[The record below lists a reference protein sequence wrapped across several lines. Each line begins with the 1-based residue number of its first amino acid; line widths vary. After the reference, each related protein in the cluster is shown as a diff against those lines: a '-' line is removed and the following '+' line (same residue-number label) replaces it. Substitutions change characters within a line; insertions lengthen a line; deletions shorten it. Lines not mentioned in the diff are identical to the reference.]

1 MSDNSLMSQEKSIRS
16 ILKNPTIQARL
27 QELLKDRAAA
37 YTTSIITISESS
49 KLMKEVA
56 SSNPMSILKAAM
68 VSATLD
74 LPIQQSLGFAY
85 VVPYKNKRAGTIAAQ
100 FQLGWKGFVQL
111 AIRSGQYARMNVTEV
126 YENQFTSYNT
136 LTEEL
141 VANFDVEGAGKIIGY
156 AAYFKLVSGFEKTVF
171 YKTSWLM
178 AHGERY
184 SQSFRYGTSLW
195 QKNPGSMCM
204 KTAIKLTLS
213 KWGILSVDMQ
223 RAQRADQAMVVSGS
237 QDIDLDNDA
246 TFSYDDNPEEA
257 EYEEIPAPDTAEG
270 GDKQQEKGKVSKTSA
285 KGKTKEAPK
294 ADASAKTEKKTAPAE
309 TATEPE
315 LPLQTPTEY
324 IKTIIPEE
332 MQMQDVWEYLD
343 SAQWVEGDLD
353 SLPQTRLDTIK
364 KNPKAFVGVVVRF
377 IEERNKRNA

>member
-1 MSDNSLMSQEKSIRS
+1 
-16 ILKNPTIQARL
+16 
-27 QELLKDRAAA
+27 
-37 YTTSIITISESS
+37 
-49 KLMKEVA
+49 
-56 SSNPMSILKAAM
+56 
-68 VSATLD
+68 
-74 LPIQQSLGFAY
+74 
-85 VVPYKNKRAGTIAAQ
+85 
-100 FQLGWKGFVQL
+100 
-111 AIRSGQYARMNVTEV
+111 
-126 YENQFTSYNT
+126 
-136 LTEEL
+136 
-141 VANFDVEGAGKIIGY
+141 
-156 AAYFKLVSGFEKTVF
+156 
-171 YKTSWLM
+171 
-178 AHGERY
+178 
-184 SQSFRYGTSLW
+184 
-195 QKNPGSMCM
+195 
-204 KTAIKLTLS
+204 
-213 KWGILSVDMQ
+213 MQ